1 MTIKISLTNFKCW
14 DKKTVEIPDNGLTLL
29 SGKSGA
35 GKTTILEAF
44 IFALFGTG
52 SKLPSYGKTN
62 CKVQLTFND
71 FDITRTK
78 RPNRLV
84 LKHNKNTYEDDAAQA
99 IISEKFTSNFA
110 MTGYMRQNS
119 YNSFILLSPLEKLAF
134 LERFAFQGTDLPKK
148 KRQTKELIKEREK
161 EFVAANSQL
170 EMTVKILDERIPPKE
185 MKFPIK
191 CKNQEKG
198 IQNHEKKIIN
208 NQKVLEHSQKGVKAY
223 EDKMIALE
231 KLNDFVQLR
240 ESRNSKIQQEIDD
253 INETNDLRTL
263 QTISLDEDI
272 QTIKYD
278 LQKCET
284 MKRELFR
291 QQEHER
297 QQREYNELRSKEK
310 ERLTTK
316 KNELESELKDYS
328 FEEVNDTIS
337 VYRDFVPGLQR
348 VQRLK
353 EEISENQLK
362 SDVEEQLEKYT
373 ARQQELTEKIRQAKQ
388 SQNVMDC
395 PKCGNELKYSDGKLY
410 LCEKLVDV
418 SPKELK
424 KLEDKLID
432 TEKKLSKVQK
442 RKRQNDKITQ
452 ENEIKQQEMDQ
463 FLEEFESTGGE
474 DISEL
479 QQELQDMESE
489 LSHKKD
495 CQKRLGEIDK
505 MLESGEYGDI
515 LKSLQKSLERL
526 DIEDTVE
533 IDNELIENES
543 TLREKLEDMQLEKH
557 SFENRKQRFERLS
570 EELKNNQ
577 SEIVNRHNEFA
588 DKFKTVVAMKTLQEK
603 RDKFAQQVK
612 DKYTEREELMIIS
625 ERLKDYAVYTREKE
639 EYDQWVKRKDGL
651 IEREKLTS
659 KRLNASKKL
668 KQTISEAE
676 SIAISNLIEKVNE
689 HVETYINLFFED
701 DPMTVEVLPFT
712 ENKKKVVKPQIN
724 LRISYKGMDCDLG
737 MLSGGELQRLV
748 ISFNLALCDMFDL
761 PMVLLDECT
770 SNLDQE
776 TTQVIVDGIKDNFDK
791 PVVMIAHQVVSG
803 MFDEIIKF

>member
-134 LERFAFQGTDLPKK
+134 LERFAFQGTDLPQK

-185 MKFPIK
+185 MTFPIK

-198 IQNHEKKIIN
+198 IKNHEKKIVN
-208 NQKVLEHSQKGVKAY
+208 NQKLLEHSQKGVKAY

-240 ESRNSKIQQEIDD
+240 ESRNKKIQQEIDD
-253 INETNDLRTL
+253 IGDL
-263 QTISLDEDI
+263 QTEIKDEDM
-272 QTIKYD
+272 QTIKDD
-278 LQKCET
+278 LEKCET

-291 QQEHER
+291 QQEKER
-297 QQREYNELRSKEK
+297 QQQEYNDLLTKEK
-310 ERLTTK
+310 ERLTTQ
-316 KNELESELKDYS
+316 KNEIETELKDYS

-373 ARQQELTEKIRQAKQ
+373 TRQQELTEKIRQAKQ

-395 PKCGNELKYSDGKLY
+395 PKCGNGLKYLNGKLH
-410 LCEKLVDV
+410 LCEKLVDT

-424 KLEDKLID
+424 KLEDKLAD

-452 ENEIKQQEMDQ
+452 ENEIKQQEIDQ
-463 FLEEFESTGGE
+463 FLEEFESTGDE

-505 MLESGEYGDI
+505 MLESGEYSDT

-526 DIEDTVE
+526 DVEDTVE
-533 IDNELIENES
+533 IDNELLENES
-543 TLREKLEDMQLEKH
+543 SLREKLENMQLEKH

-577 SEIVNRHNEFA
+577 SEIENRQKEFT
-588 DKFKTVVAMKTLQEK
+588 DKFKTVVAMETLQEK

-612 DKYTEREELMIIS
+612 DKYAEREELMIIS
-625 ERLKDYAVYTREKE
+625 EKLKDYAVYTREKE

-651 IEREKLTS
+651 VEREKLTS

-668 KQTISEAE
+668 KETISEAE
-676 SIAISNLIEKVNE
+676 SIAISNLIDKINQ

-701 DPMTVEVLPFT
+701 DPMTVEILPFT

-776 TTQVIVDGIKDNFDK
+776 TTQVIVDGIKENFDK

>member
-14 DKKTVEIPDNGLTLL
+14 NKKTVEIPENGLTLL

-78 RPNRLV
+78 RPNRLI
-84 LKHNKNTYEDDAAQA
+84 LKHKKKTYEDDAAQA

-134 LERFAFQGTDLPKK
+134 LERFAFQGTDLPEK

-161 EFVAANSQL
+161 EFIAANSQL
-170 EMTVKILDERIPPKE
+170 EMTVKILDERIPPKDVD
-185 MKFPIK
+185 FPIK
-191 CKNQEKG
+191 CKNHEKG
-198 IQNHEKKIIN
+198 IRNHEKKIAN
-208 NQKVLEHSQKGVKAY
+208 NQKMLEHSQKGVKAY

-231 KLNDFVQLR
+231 KLNDFIQLR
-240 ESRNSKIQQEIDD
+240 ESRNNKIQQEIDD
-253 INETNDLRTL
+253 IGDL
-263 QTISLDEDI
+263 QTEIKEEDI
-272 QTIKYD
+272 QNIKND
-278 LQKCET
+278 LQKCDK
-284 MKRELFR
+284 MKKELFR
-291 QQEHER
+291 QQEKER
-297 QQREYNELRSKEK
+297 QQQEYNELLSKEK
-310 ERLTTK
+310 DRLTKQK
-316 KNELESELKDYS
+316 KQLEQELKDYS
-328 FEEVNDTIS
+328 FEEINDTIS

-348 VQRLK
+348 IQRLK
-353 EEISENQLK
+353 DEIIENQPK
-362 SDVEEQLEKYT
+362 KDVEEQLDKYT
-373 ARQQELTEKIRQAKQ
+373 VRQQQLTEKIRQAKQ

-395 PKCGNELKYSDGKLY
+395 PKCGNGLKYSDGKLY
-410 LCEKLVDV
+410 LCEKLVDT
-418 SPKELK
+418 SPKELN
-424 KLEDKLID
+424 KLESKLLD
-432 TEKKLSKVQK
+432 TEKKLTKVQK
-442 RKRQNDKITQ
+442 RKRQNDKICQ
-452 ENEIKQQEMDQ
+452 ENEIKQQEIDQ
-463 FLEEFESTGGE
+463 FLEEFESTGDE

-505 MLESGEYGDI
+505 MLESGEYSDTI
-515 LKSLQKSLERL
+515 KSLQKSLERL
-526 DIEDTVE
+526 DVE
-533 IDNELIENES
+533 NKVEVDNKLLENES
-543 TLREKLEDMQLEKH
+543 TLREKLRNMQLEKH

-577 SEIVNRHNEFA
+577 SEIENRQKEFTN
-588 DKFKTVVAMKTLQEK
+588 KFKTVVEMKTLQEK
-603 RDKFAQQVK
+603 RDKFEQQVK
-612 DKYTEREELMIIS
+612 DKYAEREELSIIS
-625 ERLKDYAVYTREKE
+625 EKLKDYSVYIHEKE
-639 EYDQWVKRKDGL
+639 EYEQWVTRKDGL
-651 IEREKLTS
+651 IEHEKLTS

-676 SIAISNLIEKVNE
+676 SIAISNLIEKINH

-701 DPMTVEVLPFT
+701 DPMTVEILPFT

-776 TTQVIVDGIKDNFDK
+776 TTQVIVDGIKENFDK

>member
-185 MKFPIK
+185 MAFPIK

-198 IQNHEKKIIN
+198 IKNHEKKIVN

-240 ESRNSKIQQEIDD
+240 QSRNKKIQQEIDD

-272 QTIKYD
+272 QTIKDD
-278 LQKCET
+278 LQKCEM

-310 ERLTTK
+310 ERLTIK
-316 KNELESELKDYS
+316 KSELETELTDYS

-353 EEISENQLK
+353 EEISENQPK

-373 ARQQELTEKIRQAKQ
+373 TRLQELTEKIRQAKQ

-395 PKCGNELKYSDGKLY
+395 PKCGNGLKYSDGKLY
-410 LCEKLVDV
+410 LCEKLVDT

-424 KLEDKLID
+424 KLEDKLVN
-432 TEKKLSKVQK
+432 TENKVTKVQK
-442 RKRQNDKITQ
+442 RKRQNDKISQ
-452 ENEIKQQEMDQ
+452 ENEIKQQEIDQ
-463 FLEEFESTGGE
+463 FLEEFESTGDE

-505 MLESGEYGDI
+505 MLESGEYSDT

-526 DIEDTVE
+526 DVEDTVE
-533 IDNELIENES
+533 IDKELLENES
-543 TLREKLEDMQLEKH
+543 ILREKLENMQLEKH

-577 SEIVNRHNEFA
+577 SEIVNRHKEFA
-588 DKFKTVVAMKTLQEK
+588 DKFKTVVPMEKLQEK

-612 DKYTEREELMIIS
+612 DKYAEREELMIIS
-625 ERLKDYAVYTREKE
+625 ERLKDYAVYTREKD

-676 SIAISNLIEKVNE
+676 SIAISNLIDKINQ

-712 ENKKKVVKPQIN
+712 ENKKK
-724 LRISYKGMDCDLG
+724 
-737 MLSGGELQRLV
+737 
-748 ISFNLALCDMFDL
+748 
-761 PMVLLDECT
+761 
-770 SNLDQE
+770 
-776 TTQVIVDGIKDNFDK
+776 
-791 PVVMIAHQVVSG
+791 
-803 MFDEIIKF
+803 